1 MYGKIEPSQAV
12 YSFKDQ
18 VLISCDTGYKVLK
31 VKNAAWEGEPVG
43 QKTSASQVFPSILL
57 HFPKTPDIQ
66 KGCIPSPLTSGH
78 DTKVVYQ
85 SMCCPEFF

>member
-31 VKNAAWEGEPVG
+31 VKNAAWEGERVG
-43 QKTSASQVFPSILL
+43 QKTSVSQVFPSILL
-57 HFPKTPDIQ
+57 HYLSLQDTTQ
-66 KGCIPSPLTSGH
+66 KLFIRACVALNFS
-78 DTKVVYQ
+78 K
-85 SMCCPEFF
+85 